1 MIKDA
6 NTMRQALKK
15 GLYAGV
21 ILYQGKSALDSAPI
35 VVIANRITNASNNE
49 KTGAMVQT
57 WILRADMSPQEAIN
71 KGLDSSICGDCTHRP
86 ANNGSCY
93 VNIGYAPRST
103 FEAYKRNRYARIGVD
118 FCASIVP
125 ALFAGLIVRLG
136 SYGDPCAAPFQIWRA
151 MTLNAQAING
161 YSHQWR
167 NKRFKAFASLCMASA
182 DSEEEAQEAQAMGW
196 RTFRV
201 RTPSAPIM
209 ARESICPASE
219 EAGKKTQCASCRACG
234 GNSAK
239 ARVNIVIQAHGATKK
254 RFFEKQGVAI

>member
-6 NTMRQALKK
+6 STMQKALKK
-15 GLYAGV
+15 GLFAGV
-21 ILYQGKSALDSAPI
+21 ILYQGKSALDGAPI

-49 KTGAMVQT
+49 KTGHMVQT
-57 WILRADMSPQEAIN
+57 WILRSDMSPQEAIN
-71 KGLDSSICGDCTHRP
+71 QGLDSSICGDCMHRP
-86 ANNGSCY
+86 ENRGSCY

-103 FEAYKRNRYARIGVD
+103 YEAFKRKRYAIIGKD

-136 SYGDPCAAPFQIWRA
+136 SYGDPCAAPFQTWRA
-151 MTLNAQAING
+151 MTLNTRAVNG

-167 NKRFKAFASLCMASA
+167 NKRFKAFSSLCMASA
-182 DSEEEAQEAQAMGW
+182 DSEQEAQEAQALGW

-201 RTPSAPIM
+201 RAASAPIM

-239 ARVNIVIQAHGATKK
+239 ARVNIAIIAHGTTKK
-254 RFFEKQGVAI
+254 RFAEQGVVA